1 MFLKYNKSILFF
13 LVFSPNLIF
22 ADDIHSLR
30 DNSSADDMVNAWLNK
45 SQITSQKKQL
55 IRDRGKT
62 RSLSFEK
69 ETVSSNCP
77 AHNQVIAL
85 NINFKNNQFL
95 LNRSSFKIVG
105 KIATAMNN
113 AELMNCQ
120 FLIEGHTNT
129 PGRANKNLKLSLE
142 RARTV
147 KMLLSAMNIESNRLK
162 TIGKG
167 ETDLLYPKKG
177 RDPANRRVQF
187 RILDPNLNY

>member
-1 MFLKYNKSILFF
+1 
-13 LVFSPNLIF
+13 
-22 ADDIHSLR
+22 
-30 DNSSADDMVNAWLNK
+30 MVSAWLNK
-45 SQITSQKKQL
+45 PQITSQKKQL
-55 IRDRGKT
+55 IRGRGKT
-62 RSLSFEK
+62 RSLTFEE

-105 KIATAMNN
+105 KVATAMNN
-113 AELMNCQ
+113 VELMNCQ
-120 FLIEGHTNT
+120 FLIEGHTNSI
-129 PGRANKNLKLSLE
+129 GRARRNLELSLE

-167 ETDLLYPKKG
+167 ETDLLYPKNG
-177 RDPANRRVQF
+177 GSAANRRVQF
-187 RILDPNLNY
+187 RILDPNLRY